1 MSDGSETADGDTGP
15 GETAPPGEEPEFN
28 PFAPPTAA
36 DEAPV
41 LEGFDDYP
49 PGEQQSISPVD
60 ADRRASEERGS
71 FARHPELFVGAAFAG
86 AFAAAKL
93 LRRLGGED

>member
-1 MSDGSETADGDTGP
+1 MTEGPETDAGGADA
-15 GETAPPGEEPEFN
+15 APDEPDFN

-49 PGEQQSISPVD
+49 PGDQDSVSPLE
-60 ADRRASEERGS
+60 ADRRAREERDG
-71 FARHPELFVGAAFAG
+71 FARRPELFVGAAFAG
-86 AFAAAKL
+86 AFVVAKL
-93 LRRLGGED
+93 LRRFGGEAE